1 MGRVRLLTQGV
12 ALGYVV
18 LPLRGVTLASF
29 DHPPPTDNNVLFFS
43 ERCGF
48 CSSDYLLAALFS
60 RRDMAEVEVFVREVE
75 VGRGEAR
82 RNGRCLG

>member
-1 MGRVRLLTQGV
+1 MLD
-12 ALGYVV
+12 AEVV
-18 LPLRGVTLASF
+18 KNSINASF
-29 DHPPPTDNNVLFFS
+29 DTPTTDNNVLFFS

-75 VGRGEAR
+75 VGGGEAR

>member
-1 MGRVRLLTQGV
+1 MDHVRLLTQGV
-12 ALGYVV
+12 ALGYVL
-18 LPLRGVTLASF
+18 LPLRGVLLASF
-29 DHPPPTDNNVLFFS
+29 DTPSPTDNNVLFFS

-75 VGRGEAR
+75 VGGGEAR